1 MHEEFGLHLP
11 EQRIWWARPVPAMDA
26 PGHTGWFLAA
36 AITRSEVNAI
46 RFGTEGHSPQLLG
59 LDAFLAASDAI
70 APLQQR
76 LRLVLETPQNYA
88 VL

>member
-1 MHEEFGLHLP
+1 
-11 EQRIWWARPVPAMDA
+11 
-26 PGHTGWFLAA
+26 
-36 AITRSEVNAI
+36 VNAI

-76 LRLVLETPQNYA
+76 LRLVLETQRNGA

>member
-1 MHEEFGLHLP
+1 M
-11 EQRIWWARPVPAMDA
+11 
-26 PGHTGWFLAA
+26 
-36 AITRSEVNAI
+36 NAI
-46 RFGTEGHSPQLLG
+46 RFGNEGHSPQLLG